1 MKRYKF
7 LAWMLI
13 TSFALSM
20 LLGFTTIYANTPNN
34 VTITA
39 APRTAVSFPVSTST
53 YVVAI
58 RDDGNLWAVEHS
70 FTFTGEDAVGQPFM
84 IKENVVSVSVSW
96 GSWSNDYLGH
106 LYAITKDGTL
116 WRWSND
122 TIYHLHKEV
131 SPITGEITYHQLR
144 SGNGIT
150 IHEPPA
156 VFKENVA
163 FVVSNLTHTLAI
175 TTNGQLWA
183 WGLNH
188 RGQLGDGTTNN
199 RHEPVEIMDNVIQA
213 GISISRSWAVTSE
226 GDFYVWGFD
235 NNSHLGLGGDST
247 MYLTTPTQV
256 MSGVRY
262 AAQSYEHIATTF
274 TIMDDGSLWG
284 HGGSTAALTGGRRAL
299 TYAPIM
305 ENVSTIWAGFSVAVA
320 TLEDGTVWIWGDH
333 FGQSFIHGAD
343 DYDNDFQKTPV
354 YTPIPAPLGLVSFI
368 GECTRYALTATGD
381 IITWTNRRAFPHP
394 ESDVFPN
401 PILVMASQPTATR
414 TLRFAIGSTSFT
426 DSGTSYNLEAA
437 PFIAYNRTMVP
448 LRVIVEALGATDL
461 NYISGEVSF
470 ILNGETIS
478 ITINQPLP
486 GGMGTP
492 VIIEGSTFVPLTYII
507 NVVGA
512 TARWDRAARVAYVYI
527 D

>member
-262 AAQSYEHIATTF
+262 AA
-274 TIMDDGSLWG
+274 
-284 HGGSTAALTGGRRAL
+284 
-299 TYAPIM
+299 
-305 ENVSTIWAGFSVAVA
+305 
-320 TLEDGTVWIWGDH
+320 
-333 FGQSFIHGAD
+333 
-343 DYDNDFQKTPV
+343 
-354 YTPIPAPLGLVSFI
+354 
-368 GECTRYALTATGD
+368 
-381 IITWTNRRAFPHP
+381 
-394 ESDVFPN
+394 
-401 PILVMASQPTATR
+401 
-414 TLRFAIGSTSFT
+414 
-426 DSGTSYNLEAA
+426 
-437 PFIAYNRTMVP
+437 
-448 LRVIVEALGATDL
+448 
-461 NYISGEVSF
+461 
-470 ILNGETIS
+470 
-478 ITINQPLP
+478 
-486 GGMGTP
+486 
-492 VIIEGSTFVPLTYII
+492 
-507 NVVGA
+507 
-512 TARWDRAARVAYVYI
+512 
-527 D
+527 